1 MRESADLAERRGS
14 RRGLAR
20 RSQRTDHP
28 PPAHRRAAGRSARPS
43 APRQRGGDAAA
54 ERCRRTPR
62 RRPRPGHSPRPA
74 LAQRLATW
82 RTDGRADDTPL
93 QLAPDLPDVVPRF
106 TRLRAG
112 SDQVLIFLD
121 DTSIVSRQAES
132 LTLATLGRFSASLA
146 HEIRNPLAAINYAV
160 QLLEESKDLP
170 TADLRLLE
178 IVRQQGQRMN
188 GIVENVLGLARREHA
203 KPEHVELMAFARRFV
218 EDYAA
223 SHPLEHDTLRATG
236 PLPARQHDDRP
247 APAASGVDGP
257 GLQRPDLRSHAG
269 PSGAG
274 HRACETRRYRRAGD
288 RHPRSRSGRAGVG
301 GRASCSVRSSPPPA
315 TAPAWASTSPASC
328 AAPTRPRWSTS
339 PCPPVAPASAS
350 VWPRPA
356 RCMGG

>member
-1 MRESADLAERRGS
+1 MPANTPAKAATWPSPRR
-14 RRGLAR
+14 
-20 RSQRTDHP
+20 P
-28 PPAHRRAAGRSARPS
+28 WRSAWR
-43 APRQRGGDAAA
+43 
-54 ERCRRTPR
+54 
-62 RRPRPGHSPRPA
+62 
-74 LAQRLATW
+74 TW
-82 RTDGRADDTPL
+82 RTDGRVDDTPL

-178 IVRQQGQRMN
+178 IMRQQGQRMN

-236 PLPARQHDDRP
+236 PIPARPHDDRS
-247 APAASGVDGP
+247 APAASGLDGP

-269 PSGAG
+269 PV
-274 HRACETRRYRRAGD
+274 RRG
-288 RHPRSRSGRAGVG
+288 
-301 GRASCSVRSSPPPA
+301 
-315 TAPAWASTSPASC
+315 
-328 AAPTRPRWSTS
+328 S
-339 PCPPVAPASAS
+339 PC
-350 VWPRPA
+350 
-356 RCMGG
+356 M